1 MSAVRIS
8 AAGDPGEGTVPEG
21 TVPEGTVPE
30 GTVPEGT
37 APEGTLPQ
45 GTVPQTYK
53 IVMLSRQVSC
63 RRLLKFLARNKDDV
77 EPDETRPL
85 LFHRGLEFLD
95 CEHSF
100 NVFECNCKVVGRE
113 TIR

>member
-1 MSAVRIS
+1 MSAIRVS
-8 AAGDPGEGTVPEG
+8 AAGDSGEGTVLEGTVSQGTAPHG
-21 TVPEGTVPE
+21 TVPE
-30 GTVPEGT
+30 
-37 APEGTLPQ
+37 
-45 GTVPQTYK
+45 TYK

-63 RRLLKFLARNKDDV
+63 RRLLKFLARNEDDV

-100 NVFECNCKVVGRE
+100 NVFECNCKVVGRQ